1 VNRALPRIVRSGT
14 TSTRRLA
21 SAALTTLAVAAPA
34 HASFLSGEALDSVAD
49 VMAWVVLIIVP
60 IIVIAVF
67 WIVHVLPEK
76 IAHQRHHPQYK
87 AIQVLCLLSL
97 VFGGLLWPIAWIWA
111 YTRPVIHRMAYGTD
125 RHDDYFVE
133 LGDKVRRGEALDH
146 EVAALKHELDAL
158 HARGPLP
165 PQLQKL
171 REDIAALPA
180 AGTPAAPA
188 TITAAA
194 AEPELERRGA

>member
-1 VNRALPRIVRSGT
+1 M
-14 TSTRRLA
+14 TSSRGLA
-21 SAALTTLAVAAPA
+21 SGASVALAAAAAPA
-34 HASFLSGEALDSVAD
+34 HASFLSGDTLDSVAD

-60 IIVIAVF
+60 VIAIAVF

-133 LGDKVRRGEALDH
+133 LGEKVRRGEAPDE

-165 PQLQKL
+165 PHLQKL

-180 AGTPAAPA
+180 GGKPAASL
-188 TITAAA
+188 TGTA